1 MSKMEQVKKFI
12 KERKKEIMIV
22 VGAIVGGTA
31 LFKLGAHCG
40 ANKVI
45 EDVLIEVPE
54 IAEDIIIDATTD
66 SSPIE

>member
-12 KERKKEIMIV
+12 KERKKEITIV

-31 LFKLGAHCG
+31 LYKLGAHVG
-40 ANKVI
+40 ANKAI
-45 EDVLIEVPE
+45 DDIMISVPE